1 MKASFAVQLS
11 QGVNITP
18 QLLQSIRLLQL
29 TGAELEAHVREA
41 LDANPM
47 LEQPEAGDADPVEG
61 VDGNELPVAEA
72 QPEAEPVAE
81 VRVADDSWDADVAF
95 GSGGGGGGID
105 ADGDDDEGPVA
116 RMAAAPVDVREHVR
130 QQLALM
136 LTDAREIACAAWLV
150 DQVDDAGYLEHD
162 PAALAALQPA
172 DCALAPARL
181 EALRQVMLTLD
192 PTGFGARDLREC
204 LLAQLSAMESA
215 CAARTLAM
223 RIVANHLP
231 LLAAHDH
238 KALAAVLECPV
249 ADVAAAER
257 LILSLDPRPGERFT
271 ARDPAF
277 VVPDVLVSRDERGW
291 KVELNGAV
299 TPKVRVNR
307 VYEGMLGRCDNG
319 ASARTLRD
327 LLQEARWLVRAL
339 AMRHETLMKV
349 AHVIVERQRGFLER
363 GAESMQP
370 LTLREVADAIGMH
383 ESTVSRITT
392 GKYMQTP
399 RGTLE
404 LKFFFSNRLQGAEVS
419 GVAIRAMVK
428 RLIDSENPAVPLADD
443 TIAALLARQGVRI
456 ARRTVAKY
464 RDLLH
469 IAAAKE
475 RRREPAPSTAASYA

>member
-1 MKASFAVQLS
+1 MKAAFAVQFS

-47 LEQPEAGDADPVEG
+47 LEQPEDGEDGDD
-61 VDGNELPVAEA
+61 
-72 QPEAEPVAE
+72 
-81 VRVADDSWDADVAF
+81 
-95 GSGGGGGGID
+95 GID
-105 ADGDDDEGPVA
+105 APEAASPEPEPLVAVRVEDGGIGSEPSHTGSGAGGDGGDDEEGPAA
-116 RMAAAPVDVREHVR
+116 RIAATVTDVRQYVL
-130 QQLALM
+130 QQMQLM
-136 LTDAREIACAAWLV
+136 LTDAREIAAAAWLV
-150 DQVDDAGYLEHD
+150 DQVDDAGYLERE
-162 PAALAALQPA
+162 PSCLAGLQPA
-172 DCALAPARL
+172 DCALSAQRL
-181 EALRQVMLTLD
+181 EQLRQLMLSLD
-192 PTGFGARDLREC
+192 PAGFGARDLREC
-204 LLAQLSAMESA
+204 LLVQLSQMDDQGPVHS
-215 CAARTLAM
+215 LAM
-223 RIVANHLP
+223 CMVLNHLP

-238 KALAAVLECPV
+238 PTLAQLLDAGVD
-249 ADVAAAER
+249 DVARAER
-257 LILSLDPRPGERFT
+257 LILSLDPRPGERF
-271 ARDPAF
+271 AVSNPAY
-277 VVPDVLVSRDERGW
+277 VVPDVLVTRDERGW
-291 KVELNGAV
+291 KVELNAAIA
-299 TPKVRVNR
+299 PRVRVNR
-307 VYEGMLGRCDNG
+307 IYEGMLGRCDNNT
-319 ASARTLRD
+319 SSRTMRD

-349 AHVIVERQRGFLER
+349 TTVIVERQRAFLER
-363 GAESMQP
+363 GAEAMQP

-464 RDLLH
+464 RDVLH
-469 IAAAKE
+469 IAAAKD
-475 RRREPAPSTAASYA
+475 RRRETAVAVAYA

>member
-1 MKASFAVQLS
+1 MKASFAMQLS

-47 LEQPEAGDADPVEG
+47 LEQPEAGDAGPVEG
-61 VDGNELPVAEA
+61 VDGNPLPVADV
-72 QPEAEPVAE
+72 QPVAE
-81 VRVADDSWDADVAF
+81 PLADVRVVDEAWSPEVAF
-95 GSGGGGGGID
+95 GGNGGAGAG
-105 ADGDDDEGPVA
+105 ADDDEGGPAA
-116 RMAAAPVDVREHVR
+116 RIAAAPADVREHVR
-130 QQLALM
+130 QQLVLM

-162 PAALAALQPA
+162 PETLSALQPFG
-172 DCALAPARL
+172 CALPPARL
-181 EALRQVMLTLD
+181 ESLRHSMMSLD
-192 PTGFGARDLREC
+192 PAGFGARDLREC
-204 LLAQLSAMESA
+204 LLAQLAQAQPVGEVRA
-215 CAARTLAM
+215 LAM
-223 RIVANHLP
+223 RIVHSHLP
-231 LLAAHDH
+231 LLATHDH
-238 KALAAVLECPV
+238 AALAAALEATV
-249 ADVAAAER
+249 AEVAAAER
-257 LILSLDPRPGERFT
+257 LILSLDPRPGECFA
-271 ARDPAF
+271 ARDPAY
-277 VVPDVLVSRDERGW
+277 VVPDVVVSRDAYGW
-291 KVELNGAV
+291 KVELNGAAA
-299 TPKVRVNR
+299 PRVRVNR
-307 VYEGMLGRCDNG
+307 VYEGMLGRCSDS
-319 ASARTLRD
+319 ASARGLRD

-349 AHVIVERQRGFLER
+349 SQVIVERQRGFLER
-363 GAESMQP
+363 GAEAMQP

-464 RDLLH
+464 RDLLQ
-469 IAAAKE
+469 IAAAKD
-475 RRREPAPSTAASYA
+475 RRRDLAHRAEASFA

>member
-29 TGAELEAHVREA
+29 SAVELEAHVRDA

-47 LEQPEAGDADPVEG
+47 LEQPEAGEADEGADAPEAVI
-61 VDGNELPVAEA
+61 A
-72 QPEAEPVAE
+72 QPEPLAE
-81 VRVADDSWDADVAF
+81 VRVEDSGFDADISF
-95 GSGGGGGGID
+95 GSSGSGGGGID
-105 ADGDDDEGPVA
+105 AEGDDEDGPVA
-116 RMAAAPVDVREHVR
+116 RAAAPVGDVREHVLN
-130 QQLALM
+130 QLVLSLADPL
-136 LTDAREIACAAWLV
+136 EINAAAWLV

-172 DCALAPARL
+172 ASAIPATRL
-181 EALRQVMLTLD
+181 EALRQLMLTLD
-192 PTGFGARDLREC
+192 PAGYGAHDLREC
-204 LLAQLSAMESA
+204 LLAQLAQLDA
-215 CAARTLAM
+215 DAPARSLAM
-223 RIVANHLP
+223 RIVHGHLP
-231 LLAAHDH
+231 LLASHDH
-238 KALAAVLECPV
+238 RALAEVLESTV
-249 ADVAAAER
+249 AEVAAAER
-257 LILSLDPRPGERFT
+257 LILSLDPRPGERF
-271 ARDPAF
+271 ALREPAY
-277 VVPDVLVSRDERGW
+277 VVPDVLVERDERGW
-291 KVELNGAV
+291 RVELNAAV

-307 VYEGMLGRCDNG
+307 VYEGMLGRCDNS
-319 ASARTLRD
+319 ASSRTLRD

-349 AHVIVERQRGFLER
+349 AHVIVERQRAFLER
-363 GAESMQP
+363 GAEAMQP

-428 RLIDSENPAVPLADD
+428 RLIDGENPAVPLADD
-443 TIAALLARQGVRI
+443 MIAALLARQGVRI

-469 IAAAKE
+469 IAAAKD
-475 RRREPAPSTAASYA
+475 RRRDGSLAASYA

>member
-1 MKASFAVQLS
+1 MKASFAVQFS

-47 LEQPEAGDADPVEG
+47 LEQPEAGETGDDGTDA
-61 VDGNELPVAEA
+61 
-72 QPEAEPVAE
+72 PEAASPEPEPVVA
-81 VRVADDSWDADVAF
+81 VRVEDGGI
-95 GSGGGGGGID
+95 GSEPGYSSAGGGTD
-105 ADGDDDEGPVA
+105 AGDDEEGPAA
-116 RMAAAPVDVREHVR
+116 RIAATVTDVRQHVLM
-130 QQLALM
+130 QMQLM
-136 LTDAREIACAAWLV
+136 LTDAREIAAAAWLV
-150 DQVDDAGYLEHD
+150 DQVDDAGYLERE
-162 PAALAALQPA
+162 PACLAGLQPA
-172 DCALAPARL
+172 DCALPAHRL
-181 EALRQVMLTLD
+181 EQMRQLMLSLD
-192 PTGFGARDLREC
+192 PAGFGARDLREC
-204 LLAQLSAMESA
+204 LLAQLSQMDNCSA
-215 CAARTLAM
+215 AHTLAM
-223 RIVANHLP
+223 RVVLNHLP

-238 KALAAVLECPV
+238 RALAELLDAGVD
-249 ADVAAAER
+249 DVVRAER
-257 LILSLDPRPGERFT
+257 LILSLDPRPGERF
-271 ARDPAF
+271 AVSNPAY
-277 VVPDVLVSRDERGW
+277 VVPDVLVTRDERGW
-291 KVELNGAV
+291 KVELNAAIA
-299 TPKVRVNR
+299 PRVRVNR
-307 VYEGMLGRCDNG
+307 VYEGMLGRCENN
-319 ASARTLRD
+319 ASSRTLRD

-349 AHVIVERQRGFLER
+349 TTVIVQRQRAFLER
-363 GAESMQP
+363 GAEAMQP

-464 RDLLH
+464 RDVLH
-469 IAAAKE
+469 IAAAKD
-475 RRREPAPSTAASYA
+475 RRRETVAAVAYA

>member
-41 LDANPM
+41 LDSNPM

-61 VDGNELPVAEA
+61 VGGNELPVAEA
-72 QPEAEPVAE
+72 APEPGPVAE
-81 VRVADDSWDADVAF
+81 VRVADDTWDGEVAF
-95 GSGGGGGGID
+95 GSGAGGGGLDG
-105 ADGDDDEGPVA
+105 DGDDEDPVA

-150 DQVDDAGYLEHD
+150 DQVDDAGYLEHAPD
-162 PAALAALQPA
+162 ALAAQQPPEF
-172 DCALAPARL
+172 ALSPARL
-181 EALRQVMLTLD
+181 EALRQIMLSLD

-204 LLAQLSAMESA
+204 LLAQLAAMESGA
-215 CAARTLAM
+215 AARVLAM

-231 LLAAHDH
+231 LLAAHDL
-238 KALAAVLECPV
+238 KSLAAVLDCAV

-307 VYEGMLGRCDNG
+307 VYEAMLGRCDNG

-363 GAESMQP
+363 GAEAMQP

-419 GVAIRAMVK
+419 AVAIRAMVK

-475 RRREPAPSTAASYA
+475 RRRDTAQSSTASYA

>member
-29 TGAELEAHVREA
+29 TAAELDAHVRDA

-47 LEQPEAGDADPVEG
+47 LEQPEAGEGDESGDAPE
-61 VDGNELPVAEA
+61 AAIA
-72 QPEAEPVAE
+72 QPEPLAE
-81 VRVADDSWDADVAF
+81 VRVEDSGFDADIAF
-95 GSGGGGGGID
+95 GSSGSGSGGID
-105 ADGDDDEGPVA
+105 AEGDDEDGPVA
-116 RMAAAPVDVREHVR
+116 RAPAAVADVREHVLN
-130 QQLALM
+130 QLVLSLA
-136 LTDAREIACAAWLV
+136 DPREIDAATWLV

-162 PAALAALQPA
+162 PAALAALQPPDSA
-172 DCALAPARL
+172 IPAARL
-181 EALRQVMLTLD
+181 EALRQLMLTLD
-192 PTGFGARDLREC
+192 PAGYGARDLREC
-204 LLAQLSAMESA
+204 LLAQLAQLDA
-215 CAARTLAM
+215 DAPARSTAM
-223 RIVANHLP
+223 RIVHGHLP
-231 LLAAHDH
+231 LLATHDH
-238 KALAAVLECPV
+238 RTLAEVLETCV
-249 ADVAAAER
+249 DDVAAAER
-257 LILSLDPRPGERFT
+257 LILSLDPRPGERFSH
-271 ARDPAF
+271 REPAY
-277 VVPDVLVSRDERGW
+277 VVPDVLVECDERGW
-291 KVELNGAV
+291 RVELNAAA

-363 GAESMQP
+363 GAEAMQP

-428 RLIDSENPAVPLADD
+428 RLIDAENPAVPLADD
-443 TIAALLARQGVRI
+443 MIAALLARQGVRI

-475 RRREPAPSTAASYA
+475 RRRDVALAASYA